1 MILVTLV
8 LLSLNINISAFG
20 SNIHSTQFIR
30 ILDKKSLKKVNQL
43 YTFFKVTFPNSWL
56 SDILDADDFAY

>member
-8 LLSLNINISAFG
+8 LLSLNINISACG
-20 SNIHSTQFIR
+20 SNIHSTQLIR

-43 YTFFKVTFPNSWL
+43 YTFFKVTFPNTCL
-56 SDILDADDFAY
+56 SDVLDVDDIAN